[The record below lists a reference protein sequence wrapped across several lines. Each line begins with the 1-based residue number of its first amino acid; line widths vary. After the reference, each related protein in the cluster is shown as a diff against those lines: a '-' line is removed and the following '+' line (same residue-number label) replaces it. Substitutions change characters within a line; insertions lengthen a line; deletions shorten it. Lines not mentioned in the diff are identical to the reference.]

1 MVRCCESCVYFV
13 RLSGEPEHERRLIP
27 ALATCNAAAGWS
39 TKGARDAALRE
50 TNAANRCP
58 HHAPLPAP
66 VHCCANCAGHQGDDR
81 MPRVN
86 GRGMSVEDLRRFTD
100 ARPGERPPIVR
111 SVQGDIAM
119 TPLPTTAAG
128 LLDAIERALWPTNG
142 LSAPTRPTR

>member
-81 MPRVN
+81 MRPCVN
-86 GRGMSVEDLRRFTD
+86 GRGMSVEDLRRFTSTPD
-100 ARPGERPPIVR
+100 QVNARPLFDPCREI
-111 SVQGDIAM
+111 SQ
-119 TPLPTTAAG
+119 
-128 LLDAIERALWPTNG
+128 
-142 LSAPTRPTR
+142 